1 MKSLRTSVVLCGSRI
16 AYRCRDVH
24 KEAGQAATEYA
35 LLILLFISLFILFE
49 RATTQW
55 LLDWYAW
62 FVSRISRP
70 AV

>member
-1 MKSLRTSVVLCGSRI
+1 MKSLRTSVVLNRCRI
-16 AYRCRDVH
+16 AYRYRDLH

>member
-1 MKSLRTSVVLCGSRI
+1 MNSLVMAVSVRRYNL
-16 AYRCRDVH
+16 AYRRADLH

-35 LLILLFISLFILFE
+35 LLLLLFISIFILFE

-62 FVSRISRP
+62 FVSRISGP

>member
-1 MKSLRTSVVLCGSRI
+1 MKSLRMSVVLCRSRI
-16 AYRCRDVH
+16 AYRCSDWH
-24 KEAGQAATEYA
+24 EEAGQAATEYA

>member
-1 MKSLRTSVVLCGSRI
+1 MKSGRMSVVLRSSRI
-16 AYRCRDVH
+16 AYRCRNLH
-24 KEAGQAATEYA
+24 REAGQAATEYA

-62 FVSRISRP
+62 FVSKISRP